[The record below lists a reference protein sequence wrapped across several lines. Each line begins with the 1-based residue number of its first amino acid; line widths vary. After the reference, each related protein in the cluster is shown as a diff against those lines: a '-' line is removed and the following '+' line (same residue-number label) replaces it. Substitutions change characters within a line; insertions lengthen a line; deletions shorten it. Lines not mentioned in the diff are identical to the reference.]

1 MKIKVP
7 LFKPYFESEEI
18 EEIKKVLDS
27 GWVSQG
33 PETRLFEEDV
43 RERTGT
49 KYAIAVNNCTAALH
63 LALLAIGI
71 KKGDEVLVADY
82 TYPATGHSV
91 LYCGAKPV
99 FVDIDSRT
107 YNVDP
112 VQLKKKIT
120 KRTKAIIPVHT
131 FGQPVEMD
139 SVLEIAEKHNLK
151 VVEDAACAFGAR
163 YRKKY
168 TGTMGDIG
176 CFSFH
181 ARKGVTTG
189 EGGMLVTDDESMA
202 RTARTLSVFG
212 ITSAWDREIKGFT
225 VPEFTMIGYN
235 YKMSD
240 ITAAVGVVQLKRLD
254 SIIKKKRALAKY
266 WGAKLEGIPDV
277 EPPYEEKGSLHIYQS
292 YVSLV
297 RKGLDRNKLIER
309 LAKLGVQAQIGTY
322 ASHVQPV
329 YKSKDKCPVSKEI
342 FNRALALPLYYDMT
356 ETQIDAAAKA
366 LRSAI
371 K

>member
-1 MKIKVP
+1 MNTIP
-7 LFKPYFESEEI
+7 LMRPHFDDLELK
-18 EEIKKVLDS
+18 EIKKVLDS

-33 PETRLFEEDV
+33 PETRLFEERV
-43 RERTGT
+43 RERIGT

-99 FVDIDSRT
+99 FVDVDRRT
-107 YNVDP
+107 YNIDP
-112 VQLKKKIT
+112 LQLKKKLT

-131 FGQPVEMD
+131 FGQPVDMD
-139 SVLEIAEKHNLK
+139 PVLEFAEKNNIK
-151 VVEDAACAFGAR
+151 VVEDAACAFGAK
-163 YRKKY
+163 YGKKY
-168 TGTMGDIG
+168 AGTMGDLG

-189 EGGMLVTDDESMA
+189 EGGMLVTDDEAMA

-212 ITSAWDREIKGFT
+212 ITSAWDREVKGFV
-225 VPEFTMIGYN
+225 VPQFTMVGYN

-240 ITAAVGVVQLKRLD
+240 ITAAVGVVQLSRLD
-254 SIIKKKRALAKY
+254 ETVRRKRALAKY
-266 WGAKLEGIPDV
+266 WGEKLEKIPGI
-277 EPPYEEKGSLHIYQS
+277 EPPYEEKGSLHVYQS

-297 RKGLDRNKLIER
+297 RKGLDRNRLIER

-329 YKSKDKCPVSKEI
+329 YKSKEKCPVSKEI
-342 FNRALALPLYYDMT
+342 FDRALALPLYFDMK
-356 ETQIDAAAKA
+356 ESQIDASARA
-366 LRSAI
+366 LRSAM

>member
-1 MKIKVP
+1 MKNIP
-7 LFKPYFESEEI
+7 LMRPHFDDMELK
-18 EEIKKVLDS
+18 EIKKVLDS

-33 PETRLFEEDV
+33 PETKLFEERV

-91 LYCGAKPV
+91 LYCGAKPI
-99 FVDIDSRT
+99 FVDIDPKT
-107 YNVDP
+107 YNIDP
-112 VQLKKKIT
+112 AQLKKKIT
-120 KRTKAIIPVHT
+120 KRTRAIIPVHT
-131 FGQPVEMD
+131 FGQPAEMD
-139 SVLEIAEKHNLK
+139 TLLEFAEKHNLK
-151 VVEDAACAFGAR
+151 VVEDAACAFGAK
-163 YRKKY
+163 YGKKY
-168 TGTMGDIG
+168 AGTMGDIG

-181 ARKGVTTG
+181 ARKGITTG
-189 EGGMLVTDDESMA
+189 EGGMLVTDNESMA

-212 ITSAWDREIKGFT
+212 ISSAWDREVKGFV
-225 VPEFTMIGYN
+225 VPEFTMVGYN

-240 ITAAVGVVQLKRLD
+240 ITAAVGVVQLQRLD
-254 SIIKKKRALAKY
+254 VIIKRKRALAKY
-266 WGAKLEGIPDV
+266 WGEKLEDIPGI
-277 EPPYEEKGSLHIYQS
+277 EPPFEEKGLLHVYQS

-297 RKGLDRNKLIER
+297 KKGLERNKLIER

-329 YKSKDKCPVSKEI
+329 YKSKDNCPVSKEI
-342 FNRALALPLYYDMT
+342 FNRAIALPLYYDMAET
-356 ETQIDAAAKA
+356 EIDVAAKA